1 MNCPISRGRPRLVL
15 FILKCF
21 NELLTYLN
29 VKHVPVEVHEMFKS
43 SAHFDY
49 SQTADE
55 KMSESR
61 LSAVCATNVTGRK
74 KKEKSSPGCCVIVM
88 WALILIG
95 CAHPQFDLPAKWKR

>member
-74 KKEKSSPGCCVIVM
+74 KKRNHHRAVVLSSCG
-88 WALILIG
+88 
-95 CAHPQFDLPAKWKR
+95 R